1 MMNFKEK
8 LGWLN
13 FPKKEY
19 ASATEGVPFDF
30 VRTRKGILKEL
41 VISSMSGN
49 VVGIYSRAL
58 GEGMFLAAVEKIE
71 SNAREEIIT
80 LNRYDMSG
88 HMLARTR
95 VTIDEIHMVCPF
107 NRVYTNPYVNVERS
121 GQYR

>member
-1 MMNFKEK
+1 MNFKEK
-8 LGWLN
+8 FWWLN
-13 FPKKEY
+13 FPKKYQAPGAEII
-19 ASATEGVPFDF
+19 PFDF
-30 VRTRKGILKEL
+30 VRTRKGILKEP

-71 SNAREEIIT
+71 STVKDEVIT

-95 VTIDEIHMVCPF
+95 VAIDEIHMVCPF
-107 NRVYTNPYVNVERS
+107 NRVYSSPCVNVERAR
-121 GQYR
+121 QYR

>member
-8 LGWLN
+8 FGWLN
-13 FPKKEY
+13 FLKKDQ
-19 ASATEGVPFDF
+19 APITEVVPFDF

-71 SNAREEIIT
+71 STTKEEVIT

-95 VTIDEIHMVCPF
+95 VAIEEIHMVCPF
-107 NRVYTNPYVNVERS
+107 NRVYTNPCVNAERP

>member
-1 MMNFKEK
+1 MNFKEK
-8 LGWLN
+8 FGWLN
-13 FPKKEY
+13 FPKKDH
-19 ASATEGVPFDF
+19 ASAAEVIPFDF

-71 SNAREEIIT
+71 STAKDEVII

-95 VTIDEIHMVCPF
+95 VAIDEIHMVCPF
-107 NRVYTNPYVNVERS
+107 NRVYTNPCVNVERP